1 MSYDKLKGEAKL
13 DYKKLDNGETEYS
26 VYDDNCFICG
36 TLGCNKGKLKEMIQR
51 SNEHRELKEKVER
64 SCAICGVVD
73 DLKKESKK
81 LKEENKELWEIAEEF
96 RDISKQELD
105 KNDKLSARN
114 RELAEELRY
123 LFEMTN
129 WMADELDLAPD
140 EEGFQRILKTVKLL
154 EEVLGKCEGVE

>member
-26 VYDDNCFICG
+26 VYDDNYFICG

-114 RELAEELRY
+114 RELVEKVEKIQSVFKLCKEFLY
-123 LFEMTN
+123 N
-129 WMADELDLAPD
+129 VAPD
-140 EEGFQRILKTVKLL
+140 QHEYVGQYSKYMYELI
-154 EEVLGKCEGVE
+154 EMIEGVE